1 MPEET
6 ASAFEGEWFHTG
18 DVGHLDAEG
27 FLYITDRKKDLIKT
41 SGGKF
46 IAPQPIECKLKASP
60 LVEEAAIMADRRKF
74 ASAIIVPS
82 FPALEDWAA
91 VNRVPFASREEL
103 IATPEVFALYES
115 IVSGV
120 NEDLAQFE
128 KIKKFIIVSDEF
140 SMANGA
146 LTPTMKLKRRYIE
159 QRYSKELDEL
169 YNSETEV
176 LRAG

>member
-1 MPEET
+1 
-6 ASAFEGEWFHTG
+6 
-18 DVGHLDAEG
+18 
-27 FLYITDRKKDLIKT
+27 
-41 SGGKF
+41 
-46 IAPQPIECKLKASP
+46 
-60 LVEEAAIMADRRKF
+60 
-74 ASAIIVPS
+74 
-82 FPALEDWAA
+82 
-91 VNRVPFASREEL
+91 
-103 IATPEVFALYES
+103 
-115 IVSGV
+115 V

-128 KIKKFIIVSDEF
+128 KIKKFIIVSDEL